1 MGGNLAGPRVKTIR
15 KVLVANR
22 GEIARRVFRTCRE
35 LGIGTVAVFSEPDR
49 RSPFAL
55 EADEAVALG
64 GATSAESYLRVDAI
78 VDAARRTG
86 ADAIHPGYGFLAEN
100 AAFAR
105 AVRDAGLVFVGPSPA
120 AIATMGN
127 KLEAKLLMAQVGV
140 AVLPSVTTA
149 GVSGA
154 KLREAV
160 ATLGWPV
167 LVKATAGGGGRG
179 MRVVRSADDLEE
191 ALRGASREAEAAFGD
206 GTLFLERYLEGAR
219 HVEVQVMGDAHGNVV
234 SLLERECSIQRRHQK
249 ILEEAPSTAV
259 DEPLR
264 QALGAAAV
272 VAARA
277 VAYVGAGT
285 VEFLLTPQREF
296 FFMEMN
302 TRLQV
307 EHPVTEAVTGLD
319 LVRLQ
324 IHVAEGDVLPREAM
338 TPTLSGHAI
347 EVRLC
352 AEDPVRDFLP
362 STGTVHL
369 FHVPAGPSLRVD
381 SGIADG
387 SAVSPHYDSLL
398 AKLVAHAPTRAEA
411 ASRLAAA
418 VSGMRLHGLVTNRDL
433 LLALL
438 RHPEFLEGRTD
449 TQFLERLRP
458 EVVGALA
465 EPPETERLHAAAAA
479 LGAAED
485 RRRRARVLSFL
496 PSGWRNNPSEA
507 QRAVFE
513 GRRGNVEVAYRF
525 ARDRVLLHFEGD
537 EPVLARA
544 AFPPDGSVDLEVGG
558 VRRRYHVHALDDVWY
573 VDSPLGHSAL
583 REVSRFPGA
592 RAEGADAGSLR
603 APLPGRILR
612 VAANAGSDVEAGAL
626 VVVLEAMKME
636 HQVTAPRRGRLSEVR
651 VREGQQVDAGTVL
664 AVLAEEA

>member
-1 MGGNLAGPRVKTIR
+1 VPGPRVKTIR

-49 RSPFAL
+49 RAPFAL

-64 GATSAESYLRVDAI
+64 GATPAESYLRGDAI
-78 VDAARRTG
+78 VEAARRTG
-86 ADAIHPGYGFLAEN
+86 ADAIHPGYGFLAESP
-100 AAFAR
+100 AFAR
-105 AVRDAGLVFVGPSPA
+105 AVKEAGLVFVGPSPV
-120 AIATMGN
+120 AIAVMGN
-127 KLEAKLLMAQVGV
+127 KLEAKLLIAQVGV
-140 AVLPSVTTA
+140 PVLPSVA
-149 GVSGA
+149 VSGVPVG
-154 KLREAV
+154 KLEEAV
-160 ATLGWPV
+160 STLGWPV
-167 LVKATAGGGGRG
+167 LVKASAGGGGLG
-179 MRVVRSADDLEE
+179 MRVVRAADDLEE
-191 ALRGASREAEAAFGD
+191 ALRSAGREAEAAFGD
-206 GTLFLERYLEGAR
+206 GSLFLERYLEGAR

-234 SLLERECSIQRRHQK
+234 SLLERDCSIQRRHQK
-249 ILEEAPSTAV
+249 ILEEAPSPAV

-272 VAARA
+272 EAART
-277 VAYVGAGT
+277 VGYVGAGT
-285 VEFLLTPQREF
+285 VEFLLTPQRDF

-338 TPTLSGHAI
+338 TPTLTGHAI
-347 EVRLC
+347 EVRLY
-352 AEDPVRDFLP
+352 AEDPSRGFLP

-369 FHVPAGPSLRVD
+369 FRVPEGPGLRVD

-387 SAVSPHYDSLL
+387 AAIGPHYDPLL

-418 VSGMRLHGLVTNRDL
+418 VSGMRLHGPVTNRDL

-449 TQFLERLRP
+449 TQFLERHP
-458 EVVGALA
+458 AEVVGALA

-479 LGAAED
+479 LGAAD
-485 RRRRARVLSFL
+485 GRRREARVLSFL
-496 PSGWRNNPSEA
+496 PPGWRNNPSGP

-513 GRRGNVEVAYRF
+513 GRRGKVEVAYRF
-525 ARDRVLLHFEGD
+525 AGDRVLLHLEG
-537 EPVLARA
+537 EAPLLARA
-544 AFPPDGSVDLEVGG
+544 TVGEGRVDLEVSG
-558 VRRRYHVHALDDVWY
+558 VRRRYEVHAVDDVWY

-583 REVSRFPGA
+583 REVPRLPA
-592 RAEGADAGSLR
+592 AAEDEADSGSLR

-612 VAANAGSDVEAGAL
+612 VAADAGSDVEAGAL
-626 VVVLEAMKME
+626 LVVLEAMKME
-636 HQVTAPRRGRLSEVR
+636 HQVTAPRRGRLAEVR
-651 VREGQQVDAGTVL
+651 VREGQQVEAGAVL
-664 AVLAEEA
+664 AVLADA

>member
-1 MGGNLAGPRVKTIR
+1 VPGPRVKTIR

-49 RSPFAL
+49 RALFAL

-64 GATSAESYLRVDAI
+64 GATPAESYLRMDAI
-78 VDAARRTG
+78 VEAARRTG
-86 ADAIHPGYGFLAEN
+86 ADAVHPGYGFLAEN
-100 AAFAR
+100 PAFAR
-105 AVRDAGLVFVGPSPA
+105 AVKEAGLVFVGPSPA
-120 AIATMGN
+120 AITAMGN

-140 AVLPSVTTA
+140 PVLPSVA
-149 GVSGA
+149 VSGVPA
-154 KLREAV
+154 GKLQDAV
-160 ATLGWPV
+160 DTLGWPV
-167 LVKATAGGGGRG
+167 LVKASAGGGGLG
-179 MRVVRSADDLEE
+179 MRVVRSAGELEA
-191 ALRGASREAEAAFGD
+191 ALESAEREAKAAFGD
-206 GTLFLERYLEGAR
+206 GALFLERYLEGAR

-249 ILEEAPSTAV
+249 ILEEAPSPAV

-272 VAARA
+272 KAARA

-338 TPTLSGHAI
+338 TPTLTGHAI

-352 AEDPVRDFLP
+352 AEDPLRDCRP
-362 STGTVHL
+362 ATGTVHL
-369 FHVPAGPSLRVD
+369 FRVTEDAGLRVD

-387 SAVSPHYDSLL
+387 STIGPHYDSLL

-449 TQFLERLRP
+449 TQFLERHP
-458 EVVGALA
+458 PDVVGVLA

-485 RRRRARVLSFL
+485 RRRQARALSFL
-496 PSGWRNNPSEA
+496 PSGWRNNPSEF

-513 GRRGNVEVAYRF
+513 GRRGKVVVAYRF
-525 ARDRVLLHFEGD
+525 AGDRVLLRLEG
-537 EPVLARA
+537 EGPLLARA
-544 AFPPDGSVDLEVGG
+544 TVKEGRVDLEVAG
-558 VRRRYHVHALDDVWY
+558 VRRHYEVHAVDDVWY

-583 REVSRFPGA
+583 REVPRFPA
-592 RAEGADAGSLR
+592 AVEEGETDAAGSLR

-612 VAANAGSDVEAGAL
+612 VAADAGSDVEAGAIL
-626 VVVLEAMKME
+626 VVLEAMKME
-636 HQVTAPRRGRLSEVR
+636 HQVTAPRRGRLAEVR

-664 AVLAEEA
+664 AVLAEEG